1 MSLDNWCAT
10 FSTLN
15 PNFFAFLAVN
25 SDNSSL
31 RILFNG
37 VSDASTLPVW
47 SATLKPSFEPTL
59 LVIDVIYS
67 VVGCNPQKIE
77 SAP

>member
-1 MSLDNWCAT
+1 MSLDIWCAT

-25 SDNSSL
+25 SVKSSL

-37 VSDASTLPVW
+37 VSDASTFPVW
-47 SATLKPSFEPTL
+47 SGTLKPSFEPTL
-59 LVIDVIYS
+59 LVIDVIDS
-67 VVGCNPQKIE
+67 VAGCNPLKIE